1 MSAFSIVYVVDD
13 DPSIRAS
20 LDSLL
25 ASEGHDVRTF
35 GAANEF
41 LTADRPDLPGCLIL
55 DVRLRG
61 SSGLEFQREL
71 TRRGIG
77 LPVIFITGHG
87 DVPMSV
93 TAMKA
98 GAIEFLLKPYRDQD
112 LLDAVNRGIELDRHC
127 RAQAAELAGL
137 RARFAAMTPREREV
151 MPLVASGLL
160 NKQIAAQLQL
170 SEVTVKVHRAQIMQK
185 LQVRSLADLVR
196 IADRLAAD
204 ASPGRDDGRHTFG

>member
-1 MSAFSIVYVVDD
+1 MSATSIVYVVDD
-13 DPSIRAS
+13 DPSIRDS

-25 ASEGHDVRTF
+25 ASEGHAVQAFDSAPSF
-35 GAANEF
+35 MA
-41 LTADRPDLPGCLIL
+41 ADRPDLPGCLVL

-77 LPVIFITGHG
+77 IPVVFISGHG

-93 TAMKA
+93 AAMKA

-112 LLDAVNRGIELDRHC
+112 LLDAVHRGIELDRRC
-127 RAQAAELAGL
+127 RAQASERAAL
-137 RARFAAMTPREREV
+137 RARFAALTPREREV

-160 NKQIAAQLQL
+160 NKQIAAQLRL
-170 SEVTVKVHRAQIMQK
+170 SEVTVKVHRAQIMHKMQA
-185 LQVRSLADLVR
+185 RSLAELVR
-196 IADRLAAD
+196 FADRLAAD
-204 ASPGRDDGRHTFG
+204 GIADGPGDTFV

>member
-1 MSAFSIVYVVDD
+1 MTASSIVYVVDD
-13 DPSIRAS
+13 DPSIRES

-25 ASEGHDVRTF
+25 ASEGHAVQAFDSAQAF
-35 GAANEF
+35 FAAK
-41 LTADRPDLPGCLIL
+41 RPDLPACLVL

-77 LPVIFITGHG
+77 IPVVFITGHG

-93 TAMKA
+93 AAMKA
-98 GAIEFLLKPYRDQD
+98 GAIEFLLKPFRDQD
-112 LLDAVNRGIELDRHC
+112 LLDAVHRGIELDRRC
-127 RAQAAELAGL
+127 RAQAAELAML

-160 NKQIAAQLQL
+160 NKQIAARLQL

-185 LQVRSLADLVR
+185 LQARSLADLVR
-196 IADRLAAD
+196 IADRLAAEEG
-204 ASPGRDDGRHTFG
+204 ASRPGDTFA